1 VEGEKSPFFIMAIK
15 LTTTDVVSEFVKV
28 LVFGD
33 SGVGKTVL
41 AATAPSP
48 IIISAERGLLS
59 IAGTSIPVLEVS
71 TLEELYEAYEYVTGE
86 EGDIY
91 KTICLDSVSEIAE
104 VMLATFKKENKDGRQ
119 AYGKLNDDMLEL
131 IRAFRDI
138 DDKHVYFIAKQARIE
153 DSASGVA
160 KYKAMM
166 PGRTLVQQL
175 PYLFDE
181 ILCLR
186 IGEDEEGEKYRYIQT
201 QPSVTHDAK
210 DRSGKLDD
218 PERPDLTKM
227 FDKMTDRS
235 GDKDGNT

>member
-1 VEGEKSPFFIMAIK
+1 MAIK

-91 KTICLDSVSEIAE
+91 KTICLDSVSE
-104 VMLATFKKENKDGRQ
+104 
-119 AYGKLNDDMLEL
+119 
-131 IRAFRDI
+131 
-138 DDKHVYFIAKQARIE
+138 
-153 DSASGVA
+153 
-160 KYKAMM
+160 
-166 PGRTLVQQL
+166 
-175 PYLFDE
+175 
-181 ILCLR
+181 
-186 IGEDEEGEKYRYIQT
+186 
-201 QPSVTHDAK
+201 
-210 DRSGKLDD
+210 
-218 PERPDLTKM
+218 
-227 FDKMTDRS
+227 
-235 GDKDGNT
+235 